1 MNKCNRCGVQ
11 VMDDSAVC
19 PLCNM
24 VLQEQEEM
32 PEMRT
37 DPYPD
42 IAWKT
47 RKLRRLFRI
56 GMFAA
61 LLIEIILVVVNYY
74 TYEGTWWS
82 IITGGAFL
90 YLFITLREILT
101 RRSGHIRKI
110 YLQVAGAL
118 ALLVCI
124 DLTLG
129 YRGWSL
135 EYGLPCLIYGLNG
148 TIIVCMIVNFAN
160 WQNYLIMQLFTVLLS
175 ILDLVF
181 YFTGMVEG
189 MILPWIALGVSV
201 LLWTGTLVLG
211 DRKAAN
217 ELKRKFHV

>member
-1 MNKCNRCGVQ
+1 MNKCKRCGVQ

-19 PLCNM
+19 PLCSM
-24 VLQEQEEM
+24 VLQKQMETREQDG
-32 PEMRT
+32 

-47 RKLRRLFRI
+47 RKIRKIFRI

-61 LLIEIILVVVNYY
+61 LLIEIFLVIVNYY
-74 TYEGTWWS
+74 TLENTWWS
-82 IITGGAFL
+82 IITGVSLL

-101 RRSGHIRKI
+101 RRSGHIQKI
-110 YLQVAGAL
+110 YFQVVGAL
-118 ALLVCI
+118 VLLVCI

-135 EYGLPCLIYGLNG
+135 EYGLPCLIYGLNV

-160 WQNYLIMQLFTVLLS
+160 WQNYLIMQMFTVLLS
-175 ILDLVF
+175 VLDLVF
-181 YFTGMVEG
+181 YFTGMVQG
-189 MILPWIALGVSV
+189 MVLPWIALGVSV
-201 LLWTGTLVLG
+201 ILWTGTLVLG
-211 DRKAAN
+211 DRKATN